1 MRTTEV
7 KTTEEL
13 GHRIHEFAKRKVDV
27 IERSSNAFMLNDG
40 ETIRVTSGSDVQEGR
55 MSNLALNQFG
65 LWSNMGTTYPNRLR
79 NEIAHAKEMASGTQN
94 QDEIKK
100 WENECQEHRRILA
113 SNVNHWFRH
122 RDTDRMFRFF
132 KSEDIYS
139 NPNELRSFVS
149 SKYRRVDNDLI
160 WDAVLPVITQ
170 LVEDADLEVGSIF
183 VDETGMHGKF
193 LLPKLQGELFE
204 GKVVRGG
211 FRVRNSEV
219 GEGRYLIEPF
229 VMVLACMNGMVI
241 CKYEKGVRGIHKGK
255 RQDAGV
261 LDQYGDVSDVT
272 NIEYTRFKK
281 DIGETVSQCVSMGV
295 FEGFLDQARD
305 ARRGERIRNH
315 SNISPAKPW
324 IPSVDRIGEDFQLG
338 RLDRVSIDESL
349 VRAGDFSKWGMS
361 QAITEPAN
369 NQEMAYERSSRL
381 EEIGGIVLAMN
392 DSNWHRIATHE
403 APRLAA

>member
-13 GHRIHEFAKRKVDV
+13 GHRIHQFAKRKVDIV
-27 IERSSNAFMLNDG
+27 ERSSNAFMLNDG
-40 ETIRVTSGSDVQEGR
+40 ETVRVTSGSDVQEGR

-65 LWSNMGTTYPNRLR
+65 LWSHMGTTYPNRLR
-79 NEIAHAKEMASGTQN
+79 KEIVHAKEMAHGTQN
-94 QDEIKK
+94 QGEIKK

-139 NPNELRSFVS
+139 NPNELRSFNS
-149 SKYRRVDNDLI
+149 SQYKRVDNDLI
-160 WDAVLPVITQ
+160 WDAVLPVITE

-183 VDETGMHGKF
+183 VNETGMHGKF
-193 LLPKLQGELFE
+193 LLPKLEGELFE

-229 VMVLACMNGMVI
+229 VLVLACLNGMVVN
-241 CKYEKGVRGIHKGK
+241 KYKKGVRGIHLGK

-261 LDQYGDVSDVT
+261 LDQYGDLSDVT

-305 ARRGERIRNH
+305 ARRGERIRIH
-315 SNISPAKPW
+315 SNISQAKPW
-324 IPSVDRIGEDFQLG
+324 IPAVDRIGEDYHLG
-338 RLDRVSIDESL
+338 RLDRVSIDQSL
-349 VRAGDFSKWGMS
+349 VRSGDFSKWGMS

-369 NQEMAYERSSRL
+369 NQEMAYEQSSRL

-392 DSNWHRIATHE
+392 DTNWHRIASHE